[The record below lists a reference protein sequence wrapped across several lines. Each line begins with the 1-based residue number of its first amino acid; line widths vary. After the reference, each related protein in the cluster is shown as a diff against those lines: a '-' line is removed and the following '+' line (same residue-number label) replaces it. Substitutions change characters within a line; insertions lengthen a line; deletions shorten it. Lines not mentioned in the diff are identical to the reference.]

1 DPRYAAVGFEVGETV
16 YEPAGCDSCGGSGY
30 RGRLGIFEVLELN
43 PEIRSLIQGTTDAS
57 VIDRAAV
64 RQGMTT
70 MLDDGIAKCRA
81 GVTSVAEI
89 LRVTTLR

>member
-1 DPRYAAVGFEVGETV
+1 M

-43 PEIRSLIQGTTDAS
+43 PEIRSLIQGTTDAG

>member
-1 DPRYAAVGFEVGETV
+1 
-16 YEPAGCDSCGGSGY
+16 
-30 RGRLGIFEVLELN
+30 GIFEVLELN